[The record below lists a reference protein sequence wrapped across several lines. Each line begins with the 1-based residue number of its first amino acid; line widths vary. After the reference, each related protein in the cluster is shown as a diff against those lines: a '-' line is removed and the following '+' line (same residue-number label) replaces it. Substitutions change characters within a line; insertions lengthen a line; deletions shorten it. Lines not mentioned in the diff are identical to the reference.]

1 MPRLLV
7 LNGPPGI
14 GKSTLARRYCD
25 DHPLALD
32 LDIDSVRRLLG
43 RWRDSPTEAGLL
55 ARAMTLVMARQHLHG
70 GHDVVLPQFLAR
82 PQFLQQA
89 QDVAAETGASFHE
102 FVLLDNRDEV
112 VRRFQERSATS
123 TDPVHRDAAL
133 LVERAGG
140 TDALFTMIDRLLL
153 VLAHRPS
160 AQRISCP
167 EGQVEAVYA
176 ELLARLGESAAQD
189 GAG

>member
-1 MPRLLV
+1 MPRLIV

-25 DHPLALD
+25 EHPLALN

-43 RWRDSPTEAGLL
+43 RWRDTPTEAGLL

-70 GHDVVLPQFLAR
+70 NHDVVLPQFLAR
-82 PQFLQQA
+82 PEFLRQA
-89 QDVAAETGASFHE
+89 EQVASDTGAAFFE
-102 FVLLDNRDEV
+102 FVLMDNRDEV
-112 VRRFQERSATS
+112 VRRFAERSASS
-123 TDPVHRDAAL
+123 TDPVHQDAAL

-140 TDALFTMIDRLLL
+140 ADVLFAMIDRLLL
-153 VLAHRPS
+153 LLAHRPG

-167 EGQVEAVYA
+167 EGQVDAVYA
-176 ELLARLGESAAQD
+176 ELLTRLGD
-189 GAG
+189 

>member
-1 MPRLLV
+1 MPRLIV

-14 GKSTLARRYCD
+14 GKSTLAQRYAD
-25 DHPLALD
+25 DHPLALN

-43 RWRDSPTEAGLL
+43 RWRDTPVEAGLL
-55 ARAMTLVMARQHLHG
+55 ARSMTLVMAREHLAG

-82 PQFLQQA
+82 PEFLRQA
-89 QDVAAETGASFHE
+89 EDVAAASGASFHE

-112 VRRFQERSATS
+112 VRRFTERSAAS
-123 TDPVHRDAAL
+123 TDPVHQDAAL

-140 TDALFTMIDRLLL
+140 ADALFTMIDRLLL
-153 VLAHRPS
+153 LLAHRPA

-167 EGQVEAVYA
+167 EGQQDAVYA
-176 ELLARLGESAAQD
+176 ELLARLGR
-189 GAG
+189 